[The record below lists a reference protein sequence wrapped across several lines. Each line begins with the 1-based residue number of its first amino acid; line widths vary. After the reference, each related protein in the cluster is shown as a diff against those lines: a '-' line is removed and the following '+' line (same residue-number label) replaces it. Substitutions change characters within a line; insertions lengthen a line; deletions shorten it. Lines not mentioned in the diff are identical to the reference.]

1 MLITFFNK
9 SICLWFGN
17 VVLDGADWHLLTK
30 SSFNANLSV
39 KKLIF
44 LIFFLFLDVEKGAI
58 HKIGQDTQNENIAF
72 IDEDA
77 SNGNVRNFLFNILFI
92 FYFLIGWAKEILF

>member
-1 MLITFFNK
+1 M
-9 SICLWFGN
+9 
-17 VVLDGADWHLLTK
+17 
-30 SSFNANLSV
+30 
-39 KKLIF
+39 
-44 LIFFLFLDVEKGAI
+44 EKGAI